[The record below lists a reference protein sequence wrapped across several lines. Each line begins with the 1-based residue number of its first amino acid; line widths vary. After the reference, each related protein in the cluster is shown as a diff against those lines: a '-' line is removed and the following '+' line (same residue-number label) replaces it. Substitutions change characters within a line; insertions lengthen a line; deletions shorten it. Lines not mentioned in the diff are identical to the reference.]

1 MTEEF
6 MELALPKCFMHPFLL
21 GTFKYLW
28 DIFFE
33 LVGPTSEI
41 AKMINAL
48 SHVYGKLFGRQSDRS
63 MPGTAFTKGIQ
74 VGKLMA
80 KDYRG
85 VLLIMLAMVTLT
97 KGREIL
103 KRSRNFKTKKKQP

>member
-1 MTEEF
+1 
-6 MELALPKCFMHPFLL
+6 
-21 GTFKYLW
+21 
-28 DIFFE
+28 
-33 LVGPTSEI
+33 
-41 AKMINAL
+41 
-48 SHVYGKLFGRQSDRS
+48 

-85 VLLIMLAMVTLT
+85 VLLIMLAMVMST

-103 KRSRNFKTKKKQP
+103 KRSRNFKDKD